1 MNHRVEIGKRI
12 KKLRQ
17 DSNFS
22 QTHVAE
28 ILFISQAA
36 YSLIE
41 NSQNGIVSEHI
52 IKLSKLYNVST
63 DYILTGEVSYI
74 RIGRETG
81 FIPLIRAKSHS
92 KFLKDLNNEDFFD
105 VKDWFRIP
113 GFDPTK
119 EQTLFEVEGD
129 SMAPSIFPGD
139 ILVCQ
144 LHHNMDKILDG
155 SVVVLITV
163 EGITIKRLRKDEDSE
178 YFLTG
183 NDNEVYGGETRV
195 RKNDIKK
202 MMMISGKISSVL
214 IPRSEIEENEKLK
227 KLEESF
233 DVLKQE
239 LYNMNKKLS
248 ALTESKK

>member
-1 MNHRVEIGKRI
+1 MKHRDEIGKRI

-63 DYILTGEVSYI
+63 DYLLTGEINYI
-74 RIGRETG
+74 KLGRDTG
-81 FIPLIRAKSHS
+81 FIPLLRANSHS
-92 KFLKDLNNEDFFD
+92 DFLKDLNSEDFFD
-105 VKDWFRIP
+105 IKDWFRIP

-119 EQTLFEVEGD
+119 EQTLFEVDGD

-139 ILVCQ
+139 VLVCQ
-144 LHHNMDKILDG
+144 LHHNMDNVLDG

-163 EGITIKRLRKDEDSE
+163 EGISIKRLRRDEDPD
-178 YFLTG
+178 YFLMA
-183 NDNEVYGGETRV
+183 NDNEVYGGEGRV

-214 IPRSEIEENEKLK
+214 IPRSEFAENEKLQ

-233 DVLKQE
+233 DLLKQE
-239 LYNMNKKLS
+239 LFEMNKKLS
-248 ALTESKK
+248 SLADKK